1 MMSKLCDEE
10 MQCCHRTA
18 LGMVCLTMAD
28 GFPLT
33 PFFCVVKRRLK
44 NSAWARVA
52 GIAEA
57 RAGSIEGIL
66 GDEEL
71 EVSEKEKMVVGV
83 GASPAVFSHPEEEEE
98 SNPGQVADCL
108 LAVGADLVG
117 GVQGLEDGDGT
128 DLRWWVILFGVCGE
142 LPSQPKVE
150 LAQLVVPGVVGTHGC
165 KYLLGGTKVFFYGPL
180 LDGCSAGC

>member
-1 MMSKLCDEE
+1 MLPPDSLGDGLFDHGRWIPLDTIFLCGEE
-10 MQCCHRTA
+10 KAEKFC
-18 LGMVCLTMAD
+18 LGSCGWD
-28 GFPLT
+28 CG
-33 PFFCVVKRRLK
+33 
-44 NSAWARVA
+44 
-52 GIAEA
+52 GQ
-57 RAGSIEGIL
+57 GSIEGIL